1 MKLAVKCLMLCPLL
15 TLLVAGAA
23 VQVQAQ
29 ALNPLANDARA
40 AYAGGAL
47 FRAQCA
53 TCHGAD
59 ARGIASIDAPDLTQI
74 WNSRQLTDADVFA
87 AIRDGVPGTIMP
99 PHEYTET
106 ELWMLVSYL
115 RSVAQQGVVDLPA
128 GDSSNGQ
135 RLFASQCAEC
145 HRVGNSGGVL
155 GPDLTSLLVRRSL
168 EDIRGAVRDPDVTIT
183 SGYDTVIVQTNSGE
197 TIPGVLSNIDAFSV
211 QLVSRQQQLL
221 AFRRQQ
227 LTSIE
232 QPDSSL
238 MPAFSAAD
246 LSENELL
253 DVLNYIQSIS
263 SGVAQ

>member
-1 MKLAVKCLMLCPLL
+1 M
-15 TLLVAGAA
+15 
-23 VQVQAQ
+23 
-29 ALNPLANDARA
+29 
-40 AYAGGAL
+40 
-47 FRAQCA
+47 
-53 TCHGAD
+53 
-59 ARGIASIDAPDLTQI
+59 
-74 WNSRQLTDADVFA
+74 
-87 AIRDGVPGTIMP
+87 
-99 PHEYTET
+99 
-106 ELWMLVSYL
+106 
-115 RSVAQQGVVDLPA
+115 
-128 GDSSNGQ
+128 
-135 RLFASQCAEC
+135 
-145 HRVGNSGGVL
+145 
-155 GPDLTSLLVRRSL
+155 
-168 EDIRGAVRDPDVTIT
+168 
-183 SGYDTVIVQTNSGE
+183 QTNSGE